1 MYIQVW
7 GTLAGLGAD
16 CALAAGV
23 PTQWTGTDA
32 LGLSRTPTP
41 TGVFFQHITSGCC
54 EINVSHFLAGF

>member
-1 MYIQVW
+1 MYTQVW

-32 LGLSRTPTP
+32 LGLSRAPTP
-41 TGVFFQHITSGCC
+41 TGVFSPAYYQ
-54 EINVSHFLAGF
+54 LLL